1 MVEHTFTLFRIFCLQ
16 IGYHSLSKPIPK
28 GFFSHVFQ
36 QFQQLNQAKWQKLGE
51 GENECLKDLI
61 TFKTS
66 TVFPRRLYTLLNV
79 RIVYT
84 YFPRE
89 ALNEML
95 CPQTIGP
102 SIFDEVVSSSTSFF
116 PLRGKRIIRK
126 ENCQKAPNT
135 KILFMNISYL
145 FWECGIFLNV

>member
-102 SIFDEVVSSSTSFF
+102 SIFDEVVSLSTSFL
-116 PLRGKRIIRK
+116 PLAHL
-126 ENCQKAPNT
+126 C
-135 KILFMNISYL
+135 KID
-145 FWECGIFLNV
+145 